1 MLVGLVGSSA
11 YVSAESAGPVPNPI
25 GKEGVIPSAVNGVGG
40 AAENMA
46 PRFIERGSNFER
58 WDLGGGRFAW
68 NSAPQWVWDGS
79 EWVPYIYENRW
90 EDGYYQVQ
98 SGLIG
103 ARFYDYYA
111 EFHTPDLSEIRVN
124 DERWEVQR
132 WVAKGRGRWDDVGA
146 QSGTQVFSV
155 LENGNDITVRKTF
168 NSWAGELE
176 INYIFREG
184 LPLKRD
190 VVWTSAIEE
199 NTTFRVLQR
208 WAGIAG
214 DKVRHGGGENRVTAA
229 LVIDSPFFEFGDDN
243 GMTVLEEQHSMYYDE
258 KGERLTEHC
267 LRPVAVDVHA
277 RGLKADFAFEN
288 WTLAPGESLVVD
300 PYTST
305 LNNPTQ
311 DGHVYYYYASGMSGY
326 SRDSTGD
333 VIKMYD
339 MIVVP
344 YYIYYYYRGYV
355 EWDVS
360 SIPDGATISD
370 TDFKYHG
377 KSTGSGAHI
386 NEMLGARPST
396 SSDLAVYTEIGEGTT
411 YANPA
416 GFPEAGTNKQ
426 VDLGGDADLDLQDQL
441 SSDWFAIGLM
451 GEGTSTTEIYSE
463 DYASANPK
471 PTLYV
476 EYLMNVTKN
485 LNVPYYSQDTIFYC
499 GPACAQMWID
509 YRDGFVDQDEL
520 ASYIRA
526 NNLEGDLWYTDPH
539 GLQATLDNYISG
551 YTHYDQT
558 YSSASSGT
566 FDVVQHIEW
575 HDAPAAVLTFHGGH
589 WMLVKG
595 SYYQKDD
602 QGNVTDVYGVY
613 VHDPQDGGIGSNT
626 YMSASDWNTDYFTDV
641 DVSGS
646 QWDGYWVAV
655 VCPPDNEDILPA
667 EFYDEPERG
676 PVSEGEAVEV
686 AIEGLR
692 NHMLF
697 ETEPFALYLDGTV
710 PGEPIYVK
718 SIGDVFPSYYLV
730 PFVKDGR
737 IWVVVTVNAEL
748 GTFMGASYSEK
759 GLIEY
764 PMVSREEAFIAVKQA
779 IKTIDNCI
787 PPERIELVWKPCQQS
802 WNIYAPF
809 WSIET
814 NYGTVYVGQ
823 NGKLYY
829 NLSSLPERP
838 LSGG

>member
-1 MLVGLVGSSA
+1 MMGTLSLKVYFTESKFINIIRTIILYKVVWRMECLQNVSKVFYTYVICIVMLVGLVGSSA

-25 GKEGVIPSAVNGVGG
+25 GKEGVIPSAVNGSIEKIVIELVDVEGAAPDAVGG

-58 WDLGGGRFAW
+58 WALGGGRFAW

-111 EFHTPDLSEIRVN
+111 EFHTPDLSEIRVH

-146 QSGTQVFSV
+146 QSGTPVFSV

-214 DKVRHGGGENRVTAA
+214 DKVRHGGGENRVAAA
-229 LVIDSPFFEFGDDN
+229 LVVDSPFFEFGDDN

-277 RGLKADFAFEN
+277 QGLKADFAFEN

-305 LNNPTQ
+305 LSNPTQ

-386 NEMLGARPST
+386 NEMLGTRPST

-463 DYASANPK
+463 EYASANPK

-476 EYLMNVTKN
+476 EYTVKKYAVLISGGWNKDNNYARYWNDLYFMYKILENYGFAAGDIYVLYADGNIPSSANCSNPDDVVEATDIIDYSATEDN
-485 LNVPYYSQDTIFYC
+485 LGTVFNTLGSNMTGNDYLFVYSTDHGSYVDSNSDGDCDFGEPAVLVLWGESIRDDEFSGNQYLGEITNYAKITVVMEQCFSGGFVGEVSRSNCVIMTACRNTESSWACDTEGHYDEFVYHFQSALNWATPQSTPVDADSDGNGYISMLEAFEYAVNHDSQDEHPQLDDDAN
-499 GPACAQMWID
+499 GLSQEGGDAN
-509 YRDGFVDQDEL
+509 DGSL
-520 ASYIRA
+520 A
-526 NNLEGDLWYTDPH
+526 DD
-539 GLQATLDNYISG
+539 
-551 YTHYDQT
+551 T
-558 YSSASSGT
+558 Y
-566 FDVVQHIEW
+566 
-575 HDAPAAVLTFHGGH
+575 L
-589 WMLVKG
+589 
-595 SYYQKDD
+595 
-602 QGNVTDVYGVY
+602 
-613 VHDPQDGGIGSNT
+613 
-626 YMSASDWNTDYFTDV
+626 
-641 DVSGS
+641 
-646 QWDGYWVAV
+646 
-655 VCPPDNEDILPA
+655 
-667 EFYDEPERG
+667 
-676 PVSEGEAVEV
+676 
-686 AIEGLR
+686 
-692 NHMLF
+692 
-697 ETEPFALYLDGTV
+697 
-710 PGEPIYVK
+710 
-718 SIGDVFPSYYLV
+718 
-730 PFVKDGR
+730 
-737 IWVVVTVNAEL
+737 
-748 GTFMGASYSEK
+748 
-759 GLIEY
+759 
-764 PMVSREEAFIAVKQA
+764 
-779 IKTIDNCI
+779 
-787 PPERIELVWKPCQQS
+787 
-802 WNIYAPF
+802 
-809 WSIET
+809 
-814 NYGTVYVGQ
+814 
-823 NGKLYY
+823 
-829 NLSSLPERP
+829 
-838 LSGG
+838 

>member
-1 MLVGLVGSSA
+1 MGTLSLKVYFTEPESINVVKTIYHNVVWRMRRPRKANKVFYTYIICIVTLVGLVGSSA
-11 YVSAESAGPVPNPI
+11 YVSAASASPVPNPI
-25 GKEGVIPSAVNGVGG
+25 GREGAIPSAVSGSIEKIVTELVDVEGAAPDAVGG
-40 AAENMA
+40 AAENLA
-46 PRFIERGSNFER
+46 PRFIERGPNFER

-103 ARFYDYYA
+103 ARVYDYYA
-111 EFHTPDLSEIRVN
+111 EFHTPDLSEIRVH

-146 QSGTQVFSV
+146 QSGTPVFSV

-214 DKVRHGGGENRVTAA
+214 DKVRHGGGENRVAAA

-243 GMTVLEEQHSMYYDE
+243 GMTVLEEQHPMYYDE
-258 KGERLTEHC
+258 NGERLTEHC
-267 LRPVAVDVHA
+267 LRPVAVDVHS

-288 WTLAPGESLVVD
+288 WALAPGESLVVD

-305 LNNPTQ
+305 LSNPTQ
-311 DGHVYYYYASGMSGY
+311 DGHVYYYYRYGMSGY

-339 MIVVP
+339 IIVVPP

-355 EWDVS
+355 EWNVS
-360 SIPDGATISD
+360 SIPDGANILD

-386 NEMLGARPST
+386 HEMLGTRPST

-411 YANPA
+411 YADPA

-426 VDLGGDADLDLQDQL
+426 VDLGVDADLDLQDQL

-451 GEGTSTTEIYSE
+451 REGTSTTEIYSE

-476 EYLMNVTKN
+476 EYTGGYELLEGGVKIQNPPSTYVIN
-485 LNVPYYSQDTIFYC
+485 PSNDDINEGLVVNEINSAFEEWDGEVSGVNIFVY
-499 GPACAQMWID
+499 G
-509 YRDGFVDQDEL
+509 GLTNKGEDQDGENVISF
-520 ASYIRA
+520 ASI
-526 NNLEGDLWYTDPH
+526 D
-539 GLQATLDNYISG
+539 
-551 YTHYDQT
+551 
-558 YSSASSGT
+558 GT
-566 FDVVQHIEW
+566 
-575 HDAPAAVLTFHGGH
+575 
-589 WMLVKG
+589 
-595 SYYQKDD
+595 
-602 QGNVTDVYGVY
+602 
-613 VHDPQDGGIGSNT
+613 GGILAYTRYWYIAETEELVEYDIVFDLDDTFG
-626 YMSASDWNTDYFTDV
+626 V
-641 DVSGS
+641 DP
-646 QWDGYWVAV
+646 DGEGGETIDAFDLRNAATHEAGHSLVLRDLTESVYSEMTMYGDTV
-655 VCPPDNEDILPA
+655 
-667 EFYDEPERG
+667 
-676 PVSEGEAVEV
+676 EGETKKRSLEWGD
-686 AIEGLR
+686 IEGI
-692 NHMLF
+692 HY
-697 ETEPFALYLDGTV
+697 LYG
-710 PGEPIYVK
+710 Y
-718 SIGDVFPSYYLV
+718 
-730 PFVKDGR
+730 
-737 IWVVVTVNAEL
+737 
-748 GTFMGASYSEK
+748 
-759 GLIEY
+759 
-764 PMVSREEAFIAVKQA
+764 
-779 IKTIDNCI
+779 
-787 PPERIELVWKPCQQS
+787 
-802 WNIYAPF
+802 
-809 WSIET
+809 
-814 NYGTVYVGQ
+814 
-823 NGKLYY
+823 
-829 NLSSLPERP
+829 
-838 LSGG
+838 